1 MSTRPGPPPSLK
13 HGPHVA
19 LGCRARV
26 GAAVDLETDRRY
38 LELVRQGK
46 GSQLAGLTPE
56 ELQESGDHKILD
68 WIIALG
74 KLGDIPADI
83 VDVRDSHTQLA
94 FRVAALW
101 G

>member
-13 HGPHVA
+13 HGPHVRWAAA
-19 LGCRARV
+19 LEWGPPSTWS
-26 GAAVDLETDRRY
+26 TDRRY

-56 ELQESGDHKILD
+56 ELQESGDHKILS

-74 KLGDIPADI
+74 ILGDIPADI

-101 G
+101 A